1 MALWFGYFFLEPVYL
16 KSVDV
21 YRLKIVG
28 QFITGNMKKF
38 DKLEPRGQAIV
49 RAAIMAG
56 FLGHGSKKGQAKF
69 WKPVCKGLIEKKR

>member
-28 QFITGNMKKF
+28 QFITGNMKKYETM
-38 DKLEPRGQAIV
+38 EPLGQAIV

-56 FLGHGSKKGQAKF
+56 FLGHGSKKAQAKF
-69 WKPVCKGLIEKKR
+69 WKPVCRGLING